1 MNSKRILL
9 VVMIVLLTFA
19 VTACKMP
26 ASKPPATATV
36 EGGFPVPGQGTETMG
51 IFESIATQTAQA
63 GGGQQQPVLPTT
75 TAVVVITEAPQPTP
89 EKPAAVVP
97 TATPGIPS
105 SYTLQKGE
113 FPYCVARRF
122 NVNPSELLSLNGLN
136 ANSVT
141 YAGQK
146 LSIPQTGHKFPG
158 DRSLHDHTAKYTVK
172 SGDTIYTVAC
182 YYGDLDPMAIVAAN
196 SLESPYT
203 LKSGQSL
210 QIP

>member
-1 MNSKRILL
+1 MKSKRTLL
-9 VVMIVLLTFA
+9 VLMIVLLTFGA
-19 VTACKMP
+19 TACKMP

-63 GGGQQQPVLPTT
+63 GGGQGAVQPTP
-75 TAVVVITEAPQPTP
+75 TAVVVITEAQPTP
-89 EKPAAVVP
+89 EKPAVVVS
-97 TATPGIPS
+97 TATPGIPT

-122 NVNPSELLSLNGLN
+122 NVNPSEVLSLNGLN

-146 LSIPQTGHKFPG
+146 LAIPQTGHKFPG
-158 DRSLHDHTAKYTVK
+158 DRSLHNHPATYTVK

-182 YYGDLDPMAIVAAN
+182 YYGDVDPMAIVQAN